1 MSTYLPVEIVG
12 IRIELPTN
20 TPVMLLRE
28 QGGQRHLPIWIGPN
42 EATAIALALEGIE
55 SQRPMTHDLLSEVI
69 RKLSYELTE
78 VVVTGL
84 ESGTF
89 FAELHLNKIGEDPVV
104 ISARPSD
111 AIALATR
118 LGSQVTV
125 AEAVLDEAG
134 ILIQDESGSEDADEE
149 IERFREFLDE
159 INPDDF
165 GEGHEHP
172 SANS

>member
-28 QGGQRHLPIWIGPN
+28 QGGKRHLPIWIGPN

-55 SQRPMTHDLLSEVI
+55 PQRPMTHDLFSEVI
-69 RKLSYELTE
+69 QKLSFNLKE

-84 ESGTF
+84 ESGTY
-89 FAELHLNKIGEDPVV
+89 FAELHFEKVGESPIIV
-104 ISARPSD
+104 SARPSD

-118 LGSQVTV
+118 LGAAVTV
-125 AEAVLDEAG
+125 AEDVLDEAG
-134 ILIQDESGSEDADEE
+134 ILIQNESDTEDADKE
-149 IERFREFLDE
+149 IERFREFLDD
-159 INPDDF
+159 IDPDDF
-165 GEGHEHP
+165 GEGHQHP
-172 SANS
+172 SSNL